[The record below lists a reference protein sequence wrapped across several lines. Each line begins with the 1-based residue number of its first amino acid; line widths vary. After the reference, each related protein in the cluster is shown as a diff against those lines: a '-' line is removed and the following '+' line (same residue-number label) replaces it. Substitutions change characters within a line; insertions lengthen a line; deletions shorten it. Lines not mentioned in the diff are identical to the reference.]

1 MKIYNNY
8 NNNDIMDRKEILA
21 GLIEVL
27 RTVRTVDPAKLENV
41 TEETDFLTDMNTPST
56 ELINIA
62 AKVEQ
67 KFDVEFEDEDI
78 DELGSKVKDVIDLI
92 IKVKART
99 DAERGE

>member
-1 MKIYNNY
+1 
-8 NNNDIMDRKEILA
+8 MDRKEILA

-27 RTVRTVDPAKLENV
+27 RTIRTVDPAKLENV
-41 TEETDFLTDMNTPST
+41 TEETDFMTDMNTPST

-62 AKVEQ
+62 AKVEK

-92 IKVKART
+92 IKAKART

>member
-1 MKIYNNY
+1 
-8 NNNDIMDRKEILA
+8 MDRKEILA

-27 RTVRTVDPAKLENV
+27 RTIRTVDPAKLENV
-41 TEETDFLTDMNTPST
+41 TEETDFMTDMNTPST

-92 IKVKART
+92 IKAKART
-99 DAERGE
+99 DEERGN

>member
-1 MKIYNNY
+1 
-8 NNNDIMDRKEILA
+8 MDRKEILA

-67 KFDVEFEDEDI
+67 KFDIEFEDEDI
-78 DELGSKVKDVIDLI
+78 DEMGSKVKDIIDLI

-99 DAERGE
+99 DAEKE

>member
-1 MKIYNNY
+1 
-8 NNNDIMDRKEILA
+8 MDRKEILA

-41 TEETDFLTDMNTPST
+41 TEETDFMTDMNTPST

-78 DELGSKVKDVIDLI
+78 DELGSKVKDIIDLI

-99 DAERGE
+99 EAERGE

>member
-1 MKIYNNY
+1 
-8 NNNDIMDRKEILA
+8 MDRKEILE
-21 GLIEVL
+21 GLVEVL
-27 RTVRTVDPAKLENV
+27 RTIRTVDPAKLENV
-41 TEETDFLTDMNTPST
+41 TEETDFMTDMNTPST

-62 AKVEQ
+62 AKVEK

-92 IKVKART
+92 IKAKART

>member
-1 MKIYNNY
+1 
-8 NNNDIMDRKEILA
+8 MDRKEILA

-27 RTVRTVDPAKLENV
+27 RTIRTVDPAKLENV
-41 TEETDFLTDMNTPST
+41 TEETDFMTDMNTPST

-92 IKVKART
+92 IKAKART
-99 DAERGE
+99 EEEKGN

>member
-1 MKIYNNY
+1 MENNETLT
-8 NNNDIMDRKEILA
+8 RKEILD

-78 DELGSKVKDVIDLI
+78 DELGSKVKDIIDLI
-92 IKVKART
+92 IKAKARGN
-99 DAERGE
+99 A

>member
-1 MKIYNNY
+1 
-8 NNNDIMDRKEILA
+8 MDRKEILA
-21 GLIEVL
+21 GLVEVL
-27 RTVRTVDPAKLENV
+27 RTIRTVDPAKLENV
-41 TEETDFLTDMNTPST
+41 TEETDFMTDMNTPST

-92 IKVKART
+92 IKAKART
-99 DAERGE
+99 EEERGN

>member
-1 MKIYNNY
+1 
-8 NNNDIMDRKEILA
+8 MDRKEILA

-27 RTVRTVDPAKLENV
+27 RTIRTVDPAKLENV
-41 TEETDFLTDMNTPST
+41 TEETDFMTDMNTPST

-92 IKVKART
+92 IKAKARA
-99 DAERGE
+99 DEERGN

>member
-1 MKIYNNY
+1 ME
-8 NNNDIMDRKEILA
+8 RQEIID

-41 TEETDFLTDMNTPST
+41 TEETDFMEDLSTPST

-67 KFDVEFEDEDI
+67 KFNVEFEDEDI
-78 DELGSKVKDVIDLI
+78 DELGSKVKDVVDLI
-92 IKVKART
+92 LKAKAR
-99 DAERGE
+99 GEA

>member
-1 MKIYNNY
+1 
-8 NNNDIMDRKEILA
+8 MDRKEVLV

-67 KFDVEFEDEDI
+67 KFDIEFEDEDI
-78 DELGSKVKDVIDLI
+78 DEMGSRVKDVIDLI

-99 DAERGE
+99 DAEKD

>member
-1 MKIYNNY
+1 MENANE
-8 NNNDIMDRKEILA
+8 RKEILD

-27 RTVRTVDPAKLENV
+27 RTVRTIDPARLEGV

-67 KFDVEFEDEDI
+67 KFDIEFEDEDI
-78 DELGSKVKDVIDLI
+78 DRMGSKVKDVIDLI
-92 IKVKART
+92 IMVK
-99 DAERGE
+99 ERGANN

>member
-1 MKIYNNY
+1 ME
-8 NNNDIMDRKEILA
+8 RQEIID
-21 GLIEVL
+21 GLVEVL
-27 RTVRTVDPAKLENV
+27 RTVRTVDPAKLEHV

-78 DELGSKVKDVIDLI
+78 DELGSKVKDIVNLI
-92 IKVKART
+92 IKAK
-99 DAERGE
+99 ERQNS